1 MKKLQ
6 REFYQKELVALES
19 ARPYK
24 WLANNPIHRVVRF
37 GVVAAQTET
46 DFTVDMLMYA
56 QCFAVSTILVYP
68 LAYAVRLKAVRIW
81 FTSPTVGTAISSTI
95 EWNAAATGFLVNGSS
110 VSEVNASTTDM
121 VCLEARPPRSSLSS
135 WYQGGANALSNV
147 IFSFSAPAGAIFEVE
162 YDYVLNTTE
171 AFTSSRAVSGATL
184 GNIYC
189 KAINANI
196 LALPPLNSVV

>member
-6 REFYQKELVALES
+6 REFYQKELEALRS
-19 ARPYK
+19 ARPNK
-24 WLANNPIHRVVRF
+24 WLASSPIHRVVRF

-46 DFTVDMLMYA
+46 DFTVNNVLYA
-56 QCFAVSTILVYP
+56 LCCASSTTFVNS
-68 LAYAVRLKAVRIW
+68 LAYATKLKRVRIW

-121 VCLEARPPRSSLSS
+121 VCLEARPPSSTLAS
-135 WYQGGANALSNV
+135 WYQGGATAGTNV
-147 IFSFSAPAGAIFEVE
+147 LFSFSAPAGAVMEIE

-171 AFTSSRAVSGATL
+171 ALVGSLGVTGATP
-184 GNIYC
+184 GTVYC
-189 KAINANI
+189 KAINANV
-196 LALPPLNSVV
+196 LALPPLNSIV